1 MRNLDE
7 VWLEIT
13 LARRLQGR
21 APAKTTPHPVPTRH
35 QSAVAAL
42 DYTHNF
48 SSLPKHILFF
58 FPSTKHIK
66 HSTKTPPNTPNQPFT
81 MATLSCTYSSSP
93 LARWPCPRELCVCC
107 DLLATALPRVHHSST
122 TIITLS
128 SLTRAPSRP
137 PSRQALRGRPRHC
150 LQPRH
155 LPCCARP
162 RLR

>member
-35 QSAVAAL
+35 QRAVAAL
-42 DYTHNF
+42 DYTHYY

-58 FPSTKHIK
+58 FPSTKHIN
-66 HSTKTPPNTPNQPFT
+66 HSTKTPPNTPHQPFT

-93 LARWPCPRELCVCC
+93 LARAGHAFESYVFVVICSQPHHLESI
-107 DLLATALPRVHHSST
+107 TAAPQ
-122 TIITLS
+122 S
-128 SLTRAPSRP
+128 SLTRASSRP
-137 PSRQALRGRPRHC
+137 PSRQALRGRPRHR